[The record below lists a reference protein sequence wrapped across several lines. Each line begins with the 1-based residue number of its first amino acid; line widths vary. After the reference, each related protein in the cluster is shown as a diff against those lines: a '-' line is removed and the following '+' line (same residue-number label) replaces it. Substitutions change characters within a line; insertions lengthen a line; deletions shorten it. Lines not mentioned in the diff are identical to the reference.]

1 VRENADLHLLGITR
15 VGTIEEFATLGVTS
29 FDSTSPFRQSFMDD
43 KNNYHTAD
51 GAHMAIRVPQVD
63 GNPALKRK
71 VLAGEVSQAEAKRL
85 ERETL
90 RLLRAYD
97 EDDSRAPLKKVLE
110 TLREYERLVEGDKLA
125 PKKKAK
131 KSRIAEY
138 EMLLQEKP
146 WKNCN
151 CGLCSKLGIQI
162 AIFRG
167 TERNKSRGF
176 HNLAIFAAKIQH
188 IGRAP
193 SQENQ

>member
-1 VRENADLHLLGITR
+1 
-15 VGTIEEFATLGVTS
+15 
-29 FDSTSPFRQSFMDD
+29 MDD

-51 GAHMAIRVPQVD
+51 GAYMAIRVPQVD
-63 GNPALKRK
+63 GNPSLKRK

-97 EDDSRAPLKKVLE
+97 EGDTKASLEKVLNV
-110 TLREYERLVEGDKLA
+110 LRDYEQLVEGDKLD
-125 PKKKAK
+125 PKKGAK
-131 KSRIAEY
+131 KSRIPKY
-138 EMLLQEKP
+138 EILLQEKP
-146 WKNCN
+146 WKTCN
-151 CGLCSKLGIQI
+151 CGLCSKLGIEI
-162 AIFRG
+162 AVFRG

-176 HNLAIFAAKIQH
+176 HNLAVFAAKIQH